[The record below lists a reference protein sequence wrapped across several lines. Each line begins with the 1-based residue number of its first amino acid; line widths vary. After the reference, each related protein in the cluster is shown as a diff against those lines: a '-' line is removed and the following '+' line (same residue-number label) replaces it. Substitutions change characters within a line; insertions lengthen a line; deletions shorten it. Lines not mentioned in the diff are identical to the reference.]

1 MLRTLTSCQAI
12 RLQPDL
18 ISWNAVCSAAEKC
31 SKWNQE
37 STHGKDWNMASKA
50 SWTGNILYELSESA
64 GWQSL
69 VVKNT
74 TSGPYDL
81 WILMT
86 CFADAR
92 HTTLHSSE
100 INITHIR
107 ITVICSLEVLC
118 CLRRVCISIPL
129 CTDFVCIAV
138 VGILFAR
145 TFRTLAFLLLFATAG
160 LYSSVATTTSCIDS
174 RCLLLWGRLLCCRS
188 SSLGSCRATPMCHA
202 DGGFGSRS
210 LAVSLCHCV
219 MHLPLHIIAPFNC
232 NHCNHCTILK
242 YL

>member
-145 TFRTLAFLLLFATAG
+145 TFRTLFASFCNCRSLLFCRNYNQLHWLQMPSPMGPA
-160 LYSSVATTTSCIDS
+160 S
-174 RCLLLWGRLLCCRS
+174 LLQKQQLGKLPCNSNVPCRRWIWES
-188 SSLGSCRATPMCHA
+188 KLGCVT
-202 DGGFGSRS
+202 
-210 LAVSLCHCV
+210 VSLCHAFA
-219 MHLPLHIIAPFNC
+219 IA
-232 NHCNHCTILK
+232 HHCTIAIIAIIAQYWSTFK
-242 YL
+242 SV